1 MKLEI
6 NHKKKGKK
14 KKKRKKKKK
23 TNMERLKI
31 KSCIVTN
38 KNDNT
43 TYQKCVDAA
52 KAELTGEYIALPA
65 YLKKK
70 INV

>member
-1 MKLEI
+1 
-6 NHKKKGKK
+6 
-14 KKKRKKKKK
+14 
-23 TNMERLKI
+23 MERLKI

-52 KAELTGEYIALPA
+52 KAELTGEYIALWA

-70 INV
+70 KSMYKAKP